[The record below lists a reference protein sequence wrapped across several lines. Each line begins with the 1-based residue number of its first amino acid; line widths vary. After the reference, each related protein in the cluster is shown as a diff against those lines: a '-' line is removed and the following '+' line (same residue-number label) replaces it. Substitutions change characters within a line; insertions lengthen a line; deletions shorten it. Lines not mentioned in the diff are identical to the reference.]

1 MRRMHAQPITH
12 THTHTHTHSH
22 IICLLLRIQTS
33 TTKKVPTEVA
43 QDAGALPVPDGEKEQ
58 IRALLTGLMLSTP
71 QLVRA
76 QLSEALAIIS
86 GHDFPAK

>member
-1 MRRMHAQPITH
+1 MAAGDALDAAVRLAAAVNFKNLVKYRW
-12 THTHTHTHSH
+12 
-22 IICLLLRIQTS
+22 
-33 TTKKVPTEVA
+33 VPTEVA
-43 QDAGALPVPDGEKEQ
+43 QDAGALPVPDGEKDQ
-58 IRALLTGLMLSTP
+58 IRQLLAGLMLSTP